1 MQPVVEVQNLW
12 KRYPGATALGGISL
26 TVEQGRVMGVLGEN
40 GSGKSTLFKILAG
53 VTRASEGRARISGQ
67 PVGVQTRRITSYLPE
82 VSPFYDSMYVAEQ
95 LEFLAAFY
103 PGWDM
108 GKSRELLGLMNVDS
122 QRKIGALSD
131 GQRARLKVVTAFSRP
146 SALVLMDEPLGRIDP
161 PSRRRILETLLRE
174 FRVGEQ
180 TILIS
185 THLVSEVEALI
196 EEVVFLCHGEIA
208 VRGKVE
214 ALRQDRGSLSD
225 IFEEVVA

>member
-1 MQPVVEVQNLW
+1 MVEVQNLW

-26 TVEQGRVMGVLGEN
+26 TVERGRVLGVLGEN

-53 VTRASEGRARISGQ
+53 VTRASEGSARISGQ

-82 VSPFYDSMYVAEQ
+82 VSPFYDWMYVTEQ

-103 PGWDM
+103 PGWDPS
-108 GKSRELLGLMNVDS
+108 KSRELLDLMNVDS
-122 QRKIGALSD
+122 HRKIGALSD

-146 SALVLMDEPLGRIDP
+146 SELVLMDEPLGRIDP
-161 PSRRRILETLLRE
+161 PSRRRILATLLRE

-180 TILIS
+180 TILLS
-185 THLVSEVEALI
+185 THLVSEVEELI
-196 EEVVFLCHGEIA
+196 EEVVFLRHGEIA
-208 VRGKVE
+208 VRGTVE
-214 ALRQDRGSLSD
+214 ALRQGRGASLSD